1 MLFTMKGKLFMGK
14 KEIFS
19 GVCETDIPP
28 MESHFNAVPAVVKKL
43 TNGFKTK
50 DWSSHIEPIPIPSR
64 QEVVNLIKHVQQVL
78 FPGYFTR
85 VVLSSANLEYYLG
98 QKMAEIYES
107 LALQISNAIRHDCY
121 RHNKSCTHCGE
132 SSYEFASVFIE
143 ALPDIKKTLETDIQA
158 TLEGDPA
165 ASNADEVIFSYPG
178 LFATMVYRI
187 AHQLVH
193 MGVPIIP
200 RIMSEYAYHR
210 TTIDINPKAHIGDG
224 LFIDHGAG
232 VVIGATTTIGDH
244 VRLYQGVTLGALS
257 LPRDAG
263 ERLRDKKRHPTIE
276 DNVII
281 YANATILGGDTVIG
295 ARSIIG
301 GNVWLTKSVGPD
313 TKVILEQPELVY
325 LGKKKR

>member
-1 MLFTMKGKLFMGK
+1 MGK
-14 KEIFS
+14 QEIFD
-19 GVCETDIPP
+19 GVCDTNLPP
-28 MESHFNAVPAVVKKL
+28 KDNHFDTVPQVVKEL
-43 TNGFKTK
+43 ITGFKTK
-50 DWSSHIEPIPIPSR
+50 KWSSHIEPIPIPSR

-78 FPGYFTR
+78 FPGYYTR

-121 RHNKSCTHCGE
+121 RHNKSCSQCTE
-132 SSYEFASVFIE
+132 SSYKLAAEFIE
-143 ALPDIKKTLETDIQA
+143 SLPEIKQTLETDIQA

-165 ASNADEVIFSYPG
+165 ATNADEVIFSYPG
-178 LFATMVYRI
+178 LFATMVYRV

-193 MGVPIIP
+193 LGVPIIP

-210 TTIDINPKAHIGDG
+210 TTIDINPNAHIGQA

-232 VVIGATTTIGDH
+232 VVIGATTDIGNN

-263 ERLRDKKRHPTIE
+263 IKLKNKKRHPTIE

-301 GNVWLTKSVGPD
+301 GNVWLTESVGPD
-313 TKVILEQPELVY
+313 TKVILKQPELMY
-325 LGKKKR
+325 LGKTKR

>member
-1 MLFTMKGKLFMGK
+1 MGK

-19 GVCETDIPP
+19 GVCETDLPP
-28 MESHFNAVPAVVKKL
+28 MENHFDVVPTTVNKL
-43 TNGFKTK
+43 ITGFKTK
-50 DWSSHIEPIPIPSR
+50 SWSSHIEPVPIPSR

-78 FPGYFTR
+78 FPGYYTR

-98 QKMAEIYES
+98 QKIAEIYES
-107 LALQISNAIRHDCY
+107 LSLQISNAIRHDCY
-121 RHNKSCTHCGE
+121 RHNKDCAQCRD
-132 SSYEFASVFIE
+132 SSYKLAAEFIDE
-143 ALPDIKKTLETDIQA
+143 LPEIKKTLETDIQA

-165 ASNADEVIFSYPG
+165 ATNADEVIFSYPG
-178 LFATMVYRI
+178 LFATMVYRV
-187 AHQLVH
+187 AHKLVH
-193 MGVPIIP
+193 LKVPIIP

-210 TTIDINPKAHIGDG
+210 TTIDINPSAHIGDG

-232 VVIGATTTIGDH
+232 VVIGATTNIGNN

-263 ERLRDKKRHPTIE
+263 IRLRDKKRHPTIE
-276 DNVII
+276 DHVII

-301 GNVWLTKSVGPD
+301 GNVWLTESVGPD
-313 TKVILEQPELVY
+313 TKVILKQPELVY
-325 LGKKKR
+325 LGKKKE

>member
-1 MLFTMKGKLFMGK
+1 MGK
-14 KEIFS
+14 KDIIS
-19 GVCETDIPP
+19 GICDTDIPSL
-28 MESHFNAVPAVVKKL
+28 ENHFNTIPTVVKKL
-43 TNGFKTK
+43 TEGFKGK
-50 DWSSHIEPIPIPSR
+50 SWSSHIEPIPIPSR

-78 FPGYFTR
+78 YPGYFTR

-98 QKMAEIYES
+98 QKLAEIYES
-107 LALQISNAIRHDCY
+107 LALQISNSIRHDCY
-121 RHNKSCTHCGE
+121 RHNKSCTHCTE
-132 SSYEFASVFIE
+132 SSYRLAADFINT
-143 ALPDIKKTLETDIQA
+143 LPAIKQTLETDIQA

-178 LFATMVYRI
+178 LFATMVYRL
-187 AHQLVH
+187 AHKFVH
-193 MGVPIIP
+193 MEVPIIP

-210 TTIDINPKAHIGDG
+210 TSIDINPNAHIGNG

-232 VVIGATTTIGDH
+232 VVIGATTTIGNN

-263 ERLRDKKRHPTIE
+263 ERLRDKRRHPTIE

-281 YANATILGGDTVIG
+281 YANATILGGDTIIG

-301 GNVWLTKSVGPD
+301 GNVWLTSSVGPD
-313 TKVILEQPELVY
+313 TKVLLKQPKLVY
-325 LGKKKR
+325 LGKQKR